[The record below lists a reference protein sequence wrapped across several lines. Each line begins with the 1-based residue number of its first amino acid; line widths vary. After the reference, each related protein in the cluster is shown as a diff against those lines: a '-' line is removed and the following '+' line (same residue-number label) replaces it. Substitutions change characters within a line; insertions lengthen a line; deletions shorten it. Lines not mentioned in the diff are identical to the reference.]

1 MTTCTWST
9 PEDKNDLIDFIDYVF
24 SKTAR
29 PHDFATL
36 LPKLYGE
43 RGDAASHHIVVREEG
58 RIAATMVAYP
68 VRMRVSGEEILT
80 LGIGSVSVHPRARG
94 KGYMTLMMDALDKR
108 AAETG
113 AVMAVLGGRRQRYE
127 YFGFQKTGLTMQAH
141 LNTANVRHAL
151 REVDIAG
158 YSLAPM
164 EQTHVPAALALQASQ
179 PCCCLRTEANFIDV
193 LRTWNAEP
201 LTILHGNEIVGC
213 CTVADHDVGEL
224 LLSNEAHAP
233 YALKLLSERFGH
245 LTLHA
250 APWEADRAAL
260 LSRIC
265 EDFEVCPANQV
276 KFYQPEK
283 ARALFAPLGGT
294 DALTWHGFTPSLP
307 VYIPSPDCV

>member
-1 MTTCTWST
+1 MTTCTWGT

-24 SKTAR
+24 SKAAR

-43 RGDAASHHIVVREEG
+43 NGDAAAHHIIVREE
-58 RIAATMVAYP
+58 RRVAATIVAYP
-68 VRMRVSGEEILT
+68 VRMCVDGEEILT

-94 KGYMTLMMDALDKR
+94 KGYMTLMMDTLDKR

-151 REVDIAG
+151 RDTDVSG
-158 YSLAPM
+158 YSLVPM
-164 EQTHVPAALALQASQ
+164 EQAHVPAALAIQRAQ
-179 PCCCLRTEANFIDV
+179 PCYCCRTETNFLDV
-193 LRTWNAEP
+193 LRSWNAQP
-201 LTILHGNEIVGC
+201 LALTKDGALIGC
-213 CTVADHDVGEL
+213 CTVNGGDVGEL
-224 LLSNEAHAP
+224 LLTDEAHAP
-233 YALKLLSERFGH
+233 YALKLLSERFGQ

-250 APWEADRAAL
+250 APWETERAVL

-283 ARALFAPLGGT
+283 ARALFASMGGT
-294 DALTWHGFTPSLP
+294 DALTWHGFTPPLP